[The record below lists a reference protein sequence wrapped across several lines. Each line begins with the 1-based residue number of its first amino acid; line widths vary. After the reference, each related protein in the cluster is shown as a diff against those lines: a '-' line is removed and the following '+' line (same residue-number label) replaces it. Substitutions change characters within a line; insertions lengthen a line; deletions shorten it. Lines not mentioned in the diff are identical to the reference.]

1 MGSKILDLV
10 DGKKLDLRSLRGKTL
25 AVDAFNTLYMFLTT
39 IRGRDGTPLQNK
51 DGKMTS
57 HLVGIFNRFTKYLE
71 LGIKFVFV
79 FDGKAP
85 DLKSEE
91 VSRRKDLKKEA
102 KKKYEKA
109 KQEENVEN
117 MKKYAARSVFLT
129 EDLIKESKELITL
142 MGMGVVEAPS
152 EGEAQ
157 AAHIVKQGDAYA
169 VVSQDADSLLAGAP
183 RVIRNLN
190 TTKRRKLPGR
200 QGYTSTNPE
209 IIHLD
214 TVLTQLEINLDQLLL
229 LAMLVGTDY
238 NYGGVKGVGPKRGIK
253 LVKKYKGK
261 PNELFEHVQWSD
273 NFDVSWEK
281 VFETLKNVEVKTNY
295 SFETK
300 DFNPQG
306 IKELLV
312 NKNDFSASR
321 VENNLEKLHKAQKVN
336 KQTGLQDFF

>member
-10 DGKKLDLRSLRGKTL
+10 EGKELDIRSLRGKTL

-51 DGKMTS
+51 NGKMTS

-71 LGIKFVFV
+71 KGIKFVFV

-102 KKKYEKA
+102 KKKYEEA
-109 KQEENVEN
+109 KKEEDIEN

-129 EDLIKESKELITL
+129 KDLIEESKELIRA

-157 AAHIVKQGDAYA
+157 AAHIVKKGDAYA

-183 RVIRNLN
+183 RIIRNLN
-190 TTKRRKLPGR
+190 TTRKRKLPGR
-200 QGYTSTNPE
+200 QGYKTTYPE
-209 IIHLD
+209 IIELNDVLD
-214 TVLTQLEINLDQLLL
+214 SLRVDLNQLIL

-253 LVKKYKGK
+253 LVRKYKDDPKG
-261 PNELFEHVQWSD
+261 LFEHVGWSD
-273 NFDVSWEK
+273 NFDISWKK
-281 VFETLKNVEVKTNY
+281 VYETLKNVKVKDY

-300 DFNPQG
+300 DYNPEL
-306 IKELLV
+306 IRTLLV
-312 NKNDFSASR
+312 EKNDFSSDR
-321 VENNLEKLHKAQKVN
+321 VENNLEKLERAQKVN
-336 KQTGLQDFF
+336 KQKGLQDFF